1 MPICITRLVRAYLH
15 HTPCACLSASHT
27 LRVPICITHLARVYL
42 HHTPWPCLS
51 ALHTLAVPIFITHLA
66 RAYLHHTPCACPSHP
81 RRPFHAP
88 ACTLPCAATY
98 TLCVGLAR
106 TIYIRCTYGI
116 FGLEITKYTVYIY
129 VYIRFWPTLALCL
142 LGFVLHPLAHLP
154 CAPSYALHTI
164 PSTHY
169 PCASSSCHL
178 NYFTY
183 HVVSA
188 QILVSSARTPCNVH
202 PCNAHPCNV
211 HLAATCTLATYISCN
226 AHPCNVHLATY
237 TLATYTSCNAHLYNA
252 RLATYALATYTSAMY
267 AFSMHALQPT
277 PVAIHAFASYALCT
291 KPLAKSCFAMNARRP
306 S

>member
-1 MPICITRLVRAYLH
+1 MRIRLPLTPLALTVYLSHLVPIVPY
-15 HTPCACLSASHT
+15 TPSASHT
-27 LRVPICITHLARVYL
+27 LYVPICT
-42 HHTPWPCLS
+42 
-51 ALHTLAVPIFITHLA
+51 THLA